1 MSKAQEDKVKD
12 RRYLDSFR
20 LKPQAIQGTD
30 SPLCITRVNKVNKA
44 VA

>member
-1 MSKAQEDKVKD
+1 MSTAQEDRKIKD
-12 RRYLDSFR
+12 SYLDSFR